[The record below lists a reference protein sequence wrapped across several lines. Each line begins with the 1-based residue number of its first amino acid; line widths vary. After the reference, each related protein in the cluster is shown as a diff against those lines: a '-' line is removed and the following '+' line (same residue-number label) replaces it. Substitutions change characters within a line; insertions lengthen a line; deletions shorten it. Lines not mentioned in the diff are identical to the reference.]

1 MPTRDLPFTAILLAL
16 LVATGSSL
24 LAAILLPAGPRGFA
38 IAGLG
43 LVKAG
48 LVVLGFM
55 RLHRASRPL
64 TIALLGYAGLLC
76 ALAGLRIAIA
86 G

>member
-1 MPTRDLPFTAILLAL
+1 MPVRDLPFPTILLAL
-16 LVATGSSL
+16 LLATGASL
-24 LAAILLPAGPRGFA
+24 LAATHLPVGPRGFA
-38 IAGLG
+38 IAALS

-55 RLHRASRPL
+55 RLHRMSPGLA
-64 TIALLGYAGLLC
+64 IALIGYAAVLS

>member
-1 MPTRDLPFTAILLAL
+1 MPARDLPFSAILFAL
-16 LVATGSSL
+16 LLATGASL
-24 LAAILLPAGPRGFA
+24 FAATHLPVGPRGFA
-38 IAGLG
+38 IAALS

-55 RLHRASRPL
+55 RLHRASSAL
-64 TIALLGYAGLLC
+64 TIALIGYTALLC
-76 ALAGLRIAIA
+76 SLAGLRIAIA